1 MNMSIENQREP
12 LNPCTLIVLKI
23 LSDFLGETLKKSNLE
38 DANEIVKAERALR
51 EIEEG
56 YLTDL
61 LWGRLTFRLTD
72 TNPQPPVFPP
82 ILDILQICA
91 DARIKDM
98 RCEIYVTNQ
107 EKHEYQKTVS
117 MGFLR
122 MIKHVL
128 PDGADEQTQ
137 EQSLALWNQLEEG
150 PIFTNLGEA
159 DHLCSSLVTARQE
172 VIGRDHHQN
181 MEDNPHKDPSI
192 GTTDRFI
199 RHNPIRLLFLS
210 SPKKIQKAFS
220 EALDQYLIDFQR
232 KRIKWDAN
240 ILPYNRQ
247 TVTLF
252 SIFSRKQELF
262 GDSFWFSQKDFST
275 IDPLVLDGYKPIEA
289 LLILAR
295 QGRIDVQEAGA
306 MEGLSTIR
314 LLINMKFNVVSK
326 KLKTKDVPEEKEA
339 EDEAQKTINQYV
351 SLNAKKRIL
360 AQIVL
365 DYLPIQ
371 DEKGVII
378 IDPSELTGSIPSF
391 SKRGLHDLCKLMVK
405 EGYFKKAE
413 DHYPRGKLEP
423 AWNYIGPLEIDH
435 YDRIMRISI
444 VPDVKKLEKLAFLAP
459 AENSIGAKYAAENDA
474 DRIVIVKDVEVNI
487 SRQKMT
493 YLNIRGDYDPDGLPW
508 RIIRLCASQELDGLG
523 VISLAEIGEDE
534 DTVSKALTRINKKWK
549 PKRVKILSMKKG
561 YIYIDPEPISAHVEI
576 V

>member
-12 LNPCTLIVLKI
+12 LNPCTLIALKI

-38 DANEIVKAERALR
+38 DAYEIVEAEKALR

-61 LWGRLTFRLTD
+61 LWGRLTFKLTD

-82 ILDILQICA
+82 ILDILQICT

-98 RCEIYVTNQ
+98 RCNIYVTNQ

-117 MGFLR
+117 LGFLR

-137 EQSLALWNQLEEG
+137 EQSLALWHQLEDG

-159 DHLCSSLVTARQE
+159 DHLCSSLVIARQE

-192 GTTDRFI
+192 GTTDRFL

-210 SPKKIQKAFS
+210 SPQKTQKAFS

-262 GDSFWFSQKDFST
+262 GDSFWFSEKDFSA
-275 IDPLVLDGYKPIEA
+275 IDPLVLDGYKPIET

-295 QGRIDVQEAGA
+295 QKRIDVHEANR

-314 LLINMKFNVVSK
+314 LRIKMNMNVEPK
-326 KLKTKDVPEEKEA
+326 KKEEKA
-339 EDEAQKTINQYV
+339 PDDKEDEAQK
-351 SLNAKKRIL
+351 SLNQFISINAKRKIL
-360 AQIVL
+360 AQIIL
-365 DYLPIQ
+365 DYSVFQ
-371 DEKGVII
+371 DDKGVIV
-378 IDPSELTGSIPSF
+378 IDPSELIASIPNF
-391 SKRGLHDLCKLMVK
+391 SRRGLHDLCQLMEK
-405 EGYFKKAE
+405 EGYFKKFSE
-413 DHYPRGKLEP
+413 HYPRSKIEREHP
-423 AWNYIGPLEIDH
+423 WDYIGPSSIDP

-444 VPDVKKLEKLAFLAP
+444 VPDIAKLENLALLAP
-459 AENSIGAKYAAENDA
+459 VDEESKFASPASEGNTGDKFKVNGIEVDMDHEKISYLGITEQYTLGKLPWQIIQRCASGLPDGIGKVAVEHLPA
-474 DRIVIVKDVEVNI
+474 DEITLSRALSRINKPWKSKNIRILYMKGGFIFLDPLQGTDVEV
-487 SRQKMT
+487 M
-493 YLNIRGDYDPDGLPW
+493 
-508 RIIRLCASQELDGLG
+508 
-523 VISLAEIGEDE
+523 
-534 DTVSKALTRINKKWK
+534 
-549 PKRVKILSMKKG
+549 
-561 YIYIDPEPISAHVEI
+561 
-576 V
+576 